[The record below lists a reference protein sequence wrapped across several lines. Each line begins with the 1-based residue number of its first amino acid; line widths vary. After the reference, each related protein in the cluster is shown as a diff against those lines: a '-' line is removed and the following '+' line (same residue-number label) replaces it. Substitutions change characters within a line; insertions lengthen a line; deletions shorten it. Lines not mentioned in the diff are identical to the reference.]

1 MTRLLQ
7 TPSLRQ
13 PDVTG
18 PLSAD
23 EHGAPRP
30 DPPYPQ
36 AVSSREPPPELR
48 LYRLLVIV
56 RRGET
61 NVYAQLADELQ
72 RFSPRMPSEIIWD
85 RRQAERVLR
94 RAPWPRTGASAN
106 AAASPPVPGAWTISG
121 FVVLTTQR

>member
-30 DPPYPQ
+30 APPYPQ

-61 NVYAQLADELQ
+61 STFADANTLSVPFQ
-72 RFSPRMPSEIIWD
+72 RVGTPAVEVMWD
-85 RRQAERVLR
+85 RRQTER
-94 RAPWPRTGASAN
+94 RAQVR
-106 AAASPPVPGAWTISG
+106 PVA
-121 FVVLTTQR
+121 VD